1 MNSPRPDRLVKL
13 GGEDGVAY
21 GLSEWEYR
29 VGPGEYCCFI
39 SYIYCL
45 ATSHVSRLKEWMF
58 WFGSWQTLCELG
70 ADMQLT
76 DLQGNSP
83 LH

>member
-29 VGPGEYCCFI
+29 VGPGE
-39 SYIYCL
+39 
-45 ATSHVSRLKEWMF
+45 
-58 WFGSWQTLCELG
+58 
-70 ADMQLT
+70 
-76 DLQGNSP
+76 
-83 LH
+83 